1 MVEEYYNKV
10 NEEFISTKITPKG
23 LISKNLIVKM
33 GTAFLLGV
41 ALAFVIAVF
50 VISYE
55 DRKKINDKKKL
66 IESIKARN
74 IAEEAE

>member
-1 MVEEYYNKV
+1 
-10 NEEFISTKITPKG
+10 
-23 LISKNLIVKM
+23 M
-33 GTAFLLGV
+33 GIAFLLGV
-41 ALAFVIAVF
+41 ALAFVIAV
-50 VISYE
+50 VGISYE